1 MPWACKPGRS
11 QKKSRENQWTPI
23 QPALPSRSSRRVS
36 SKQTDEPELPPPRPP
51 RAGMPLK
58 TVKEHPD
65 MKDGDVVPTKSL
77 DEVKNRYPVSGLAK
91 RMSISASDLLG
102 KSRDELILLL
112 LQLNREKAN
121 LQRWHDYFTQQ
132 IELIRK
138 TKRGRCSKQSND
150 FIEAIEVELTDVN
163 GQVRSFSE
171 PLCVTFLSNMLRMG
185 DLFTRSGG
193 WSVFVWPSVIVTGT
207 LPNHL
212 LPAHE
217 IVPPKPSL
225 TLAREVEAREV
236 ARTLNASKR
245 KMSSQPKPTTRSSTM
260 TDVSCTLANWIARS
274 DHGDWDSGGLR
285 AREPPADRNLRCLS
299 SEVDLNYSQETAS
312 MRQRREQL
320 ESELADLEE
329 LCAPHSEI
337 HKRLR
342 ETQRS
347 LRTPDRVML
356 TNGNKIQ
363 GMIPHAS
370 GPSAALL
377 RRLRSEQNTG
387 NRRSGADSLWVR
399 TRPDQDDDDYGL
411 EWFELAR
418 PMDGSLCRET
428 DTSGRT
434 TPRRRNKSASA
445 RAQGIT
451 PIQDAVD
458 THTRAESIRTYHS
471 IPDRLNLLT
480 PEESNVQSPLTRQKS
495 FEWEPLNRP
504 LNTPRPVGDSVNKF
518 SALQPEVFTSPT
530 HTGRYYRPNYNM
542 RSGHRDAER
551 ALDLVN
557 EAGAQ
562 NRKVYPADSTSGFH
576 YSSSDRLFREWSQPL
591 MDSSERPLRRD
602 SLRPTSDFI
611 PNQRSIFGYSNE
623 RMDRTLEPDLLEN
636 GDIPRVVR
644 PYSSNTNELRPNYSS
659 PDLTRCRMI
668 LNLENYRSC
677 WDNKIYSICEH
688 FLAKHFLCGLFFSP
702 PEPMKIEERY
712 MPSPPQNESS
722 DTEIRRS
729 KEARLHAIR
738 ELLLR
743 QRISGDFD
751 HRDPPPTPHASQTK
765 ERVSHSAHLI
775 SMQAKLARDAVAS
788 VFQQAESRMQANS
801 KLNA

>member
-1 MPWACKPGRS
+1 
-11 QKKSRENQWTPI
+11 
-23 QPALPSRSSRRVS
+23 
-36 SKQTDEPELPPPRPP
+36 
-51 RAGMPLK
+51 
-58 TVKEHPD
+58 
-65 MKDGDVVPTKSL
+65 
-77 DEVKNRYPVSGLAK
+77 
-91 RMSISASDLLG
+91 MS
-102 KSRDELILLL
+102 
-112 LQLNREKAN
+112 N
-121 LQRWHDYFTQQ
+121 
-132 IELIRK
+132 
-138 TKRGRCSKQSND
+138 
-150 FIEAIEVELTDVN
+150 
-163 GQVRSFSE
+163 
-171 PLCVTFLSNMLRMG
+171 
-185 DLFTRSGG
+185 
-193 WSVFVWPSVIVTGT
+193 
-207 LPNHL
+207 
-212 LPAHE
+212 
-217 IVPPKPSL
+217 
-225 TLAREVEAREV
+225 
-236 ARTLNASKR
+236 
-245 KMSSQPKPTTRSSTM
+245 QPKPTTRSSTM

-274 DHGDWDSGGLR
+274 DHGDWDSGGSR

-299 SEVDLNYSQETAS
+299 SEIDLNYSQETAS
-312 MRQRREQL
+312 MRQKREQL

-347 LRTPDRVML
+347 LRTPERVIL

-387 NRRSGADSLWVR
+387 NRRSGTDSLRVR
-399 TRPDQDDDDYGL
+399 TRPDQEDDNYGL

-445 RAQGIT
+445 RAQEFT
-451 PIQDAVD
+451 PIQDTVD
-458 THTRAESIRTYHS
+458 THTRAESVRTYHS

-480 PEESNVQSPLTRQKS
+480 PEELNVQSPLTRQKS

-518 SALQPEVFTSPT
+518 SALQPEVFTSPA
-530 HTGRYYRPNYNM
+530 HTGGYYRPNYNM

-551 ALDLVN
+551 AVDLVN

-576 YSSSDRLFREWSQPL
+576 YASSDRLFREWSQPL

-602 SLRPTSDFI
+602 SLRPTSDFM

-659 PDLTRCRMI
+659 PDLTRLPDDTEFGKIQVIQTVQLLNRNPWDTGHSGRNLDSTSSIDTESTTKDSNRERANSVEDLNSSIVEWLKFDSPPSPKKPVVNDDSSIRKADVLEMNQRSKKYLQSDKNSIDYWCLPGVAVADSHEQPERPIKPRMR
-668 LNLENYRSC
+668 RSTH
-677 WDNKIYSICEH
+677 DYLLTAESIESM
-688 FLAKHFLCGLFFSP
+688 FSP

-722 DTEIRRS
+722 DTELRRS

-743 QRISGDFD
+743 QR
-751 HRDPPPTPHASQTK
+751 
-765 ERVSHSAHLI
+765 
-775 SMQAKLARDAVAS
+775 S
-788 VFQQAESRMQANS
+788 VKSVLTECTS
-801 KLNA
+801 